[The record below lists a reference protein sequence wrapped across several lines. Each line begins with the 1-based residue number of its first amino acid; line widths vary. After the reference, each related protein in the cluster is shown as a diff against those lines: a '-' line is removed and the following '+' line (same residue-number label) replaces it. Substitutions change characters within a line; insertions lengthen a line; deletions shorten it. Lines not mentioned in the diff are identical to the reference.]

1 MEPGRRD
8 AEGSDRLDPGVWIG
22 IGVGVVISF
31 VALIF
36 LLLFTVGVGI

>member
-1 MEPGRRD
+1 MEPGRTD
-8 AEGSDRLDPGVWIG
+8 VEGGNRLDPGVWIG
-22 IGVGVVISF
+22 IGVGVVISI